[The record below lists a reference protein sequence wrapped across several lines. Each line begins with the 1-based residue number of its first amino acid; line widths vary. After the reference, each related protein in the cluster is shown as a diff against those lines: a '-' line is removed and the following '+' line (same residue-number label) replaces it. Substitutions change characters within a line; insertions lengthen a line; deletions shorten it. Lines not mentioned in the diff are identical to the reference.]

1 MGVSQWSFEDRLAF
15 SQGKMGSD
23 AMETIKALIP
33 DCETVEPSTLAQD
46 IKGIDY
52 IAILDSGVALKI
64 DHKVREHGCSKYWK
78 TGPELALETWS
89 IYGRKLGW
97 TLDKAKDT
105 DYTLHTFDASDTE
118 IVYLLP
124 FQLLRKAF
132 RKHGGDWSRQYGT
145 KMQHSRNNGREW
157 DSECVFVPATIV
169 LDAIKAMMQGRRE
182 KAQ

>member
-1 MGVSQWSFEDRLAF
+1 MQSGPLPRCIRQTTARRVANMGVSQWSFEDRLAF

-105 DYTLHTFDASDTE
+105 DYTLHTFRSSVTE
-118 IVYLLP
+118 IFYLLSLP
-124 FQLLRKAF
+124 FVRMAVLLTD
-132 RKHGGDWSRQYGT
+132 GVW
-145 KMQHSRNNGREW
+145 
-157 DSECVFVPATIV
+157 
-169 LDAIKAMMQGRRE
+169 RRH
-182 KAQ
+182 